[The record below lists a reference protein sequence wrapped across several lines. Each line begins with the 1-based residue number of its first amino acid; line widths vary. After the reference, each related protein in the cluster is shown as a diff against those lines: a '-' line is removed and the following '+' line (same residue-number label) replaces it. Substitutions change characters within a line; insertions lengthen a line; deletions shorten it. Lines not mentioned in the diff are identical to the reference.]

1 MKEETNMKKILSLLL
16 ALCMML
22 ALGACGAAE
31 APAEET
37 PAPVE
42 VAPAEDA
49 AAPAE
54 AAPAEPAAAGD
65 ASGEASGEAS
75 TAPPAPSQAVV
86 RAEPVELDL
95 PEDAVYIAFTGDVH
109 AEIPG
114 YEGWVMDI
122 QDAYGDQFIMLNYSG
137 DICEKN
143 WVEDTYVS
151 FMDVMNTLMPG
162 AYNITT
168 GNQEFKAGAPGATWD
183 ELGEGHTRIGE
194 VTVTEDY
201 IVYNLGSAQ
210 EAMSFPQAD
219 IDAVDAYLAAAPAD
233 IPVFILSHF
242 PLHLSC
248 ATATH
253 GIPGGDHRQTENN
266 LSLIEVLNKY
276 PNVVFL
282 WGHNHT
288 FQDPRYGTICPAGSR
303 FTYDYANPTDKIEI
317 NFIYANYG
325 SFCRG
330 DNYGILAEVIR
341 TDAGVQVGLDFIDT
355 NVSWAAKDS
364 AVLTFSADG
373 VTAEVTPGTGI
384 NTAEILAMSGFDTDP
399 NFDAELRG

>member
-1 MKEETNMKKILSLLL
+1 MKKLLSLFL
-16 ALCMML
+16 ALCMVL
-22 ALGACGAAE
+22 SLCACGAAE
-31 APAEET
+31 PVAEPESPAEATET
-37 PAPVE
+37 AAAPVE
-42 VAPAEDA
+42 A
-49 AAPAE
+49 
-54 AAPAEPAAAGD
+54 AEPAGAAVAGD
-65 ASGEASGEAS
+65 SSGEASGEAS
-75 TAPPAPSQAVV
+75 AAVNPPPAPSQSVT

-95 PEDAVYIAFTGDVH
+95 PEDAVYVAFTGDVH

-143 WVEDTYVS
+143 WVEDTYIS

-168 GNQEFKAGAPGATWD
+168 GNQEWKSGAPGATWD
-183 ELGEGHTRIGE
+183 DLGEGHTRIGE
-194 VTVTEDY
+194 VAVTEDY

-253 GIPGGDHRQTENN
+253 GIPGGDHRVTENN
-266 LSLIEVLNKY
+266 LALIEVLNKY

-288 FQDPRYGTICPAGSR
+288 FQDPRYGTICPAGSL
-303 FTYDYANPTDKIEI
+303 FTYDYNNPTEKIEI
-317 NFIYANYG
+317 NFTYANYG

-330 DNYGILAEVIR
+330 DNYGIMAEVLR
-341 TDAGVQVGLDFIDT
+341 TDAGVQVSLDFIDT
-355 NVSWAAKDS
+355 NVPMETKDR
-364 AVLTFSADG
+364 AVLTFNADG

-384 NTAEILAMSGFDTDP
+384 DLAEILAMSGFDTDP
-399 NFDAELRG
+399 NFEAELRG

>member
-1 MKEETNMKKILSLLL
+1 MKKILSLLL
-16 ALCMML
+16 ALCMVL
-22 ALGACGAAE
+22 ALCACGAEEPAPVAEEAAE
-31 APAEET
+31 AP
-37 PAPVE
+37 
-42 VAPAEDA
+42 A

-54 AAPAEPAAAGD
+54 APAAAPEAPPAEPAVAAVAGD
-65 ASGEASGEAS
+65 ASAEASGEAS
-75 TAPPAPSQAVV
+75 DAPPAPSQSVT

-151 FMDVMNTLMPG
+151 FMDVVNTLMPG

-168 GNQEFKAGAPGATWD
+168 GNQEFKSGAPGATWD

-194 VTVTEDY
+194 VVVTEDY

-219 IDAVDAYLAAAPAD
+219 IDAVDAYLAAAPSD

-253 GIPGGDHRQTENN
+253 SIPGGDHRQTENN
-266 LSLIEVLNKY
+266 GALIEVLNKY

-303 FTYDYANPTDKIEI
+303 FTYDYSNPTEKIEI
-317 NFIYANYG
+317 NFTYANYG

-330 DNYGILAEVIR
+330 DNYGIMAEVIR
-341 TDAGVQVGLDFIDT
+341 TDAGVQVGLNFIDT
-355 NVSWAAKDS
+355 NIFWEAKDS
-364 AVLTFSADG
+364 AVLTFAADG

>member
-1 MKEETNMKKILSLLL
+1 MKKILSLLL
-16 ALCMML
+16 ALCMIL
-22 ALGACGAAE
+22 ALCACGAAEPEAVEPEAAE
-31 APAEET
+31 APAEALAE
-37 PAPVE
+37 
-42 VAPAEDA
+42 APAE
-49 AAPAE
+49 
-54 AAPAEPAAAGD
+54 APAEPAVAAVAGD
-65 ASGEASGEAS
+65 ASAEGDASVE
-75 TAPPAPSQAVV
+75 APPAPSQSVT

-95 PEDAVYIAFTGDVH
+95 PEDAVYLAFTGDIH

-122 QDAYGDQFIMLNYSG
+122 QDAYGEQFIMLNYSG
-137 DICEKN
+137 DICEKE

-151 FMDVMNTLMPG
+151 FMSVMDSLMPG

-168 GNQEFKAGAPGATWD
+168 GNQEWKSGAPGATWD

-194 VTVTEDY
+194 VAVTEDY

-210 EAMSFPQAD
+210 ESMSFPQAD
-219 IDAVDAYLAAAPAD
+219 IDAVDAYLAAAPTD

-248 ATATH
+248 ATAEH
-253 GIPGGDHRQTENN
+253 SIPGGDHRQTENN
-266 LSLIEVLNKY
+266 GALIEVLNKY

-288 FQDPRYGTICPAGSR
+288 FQDPRYGTICPAGSL
-303 FTYDYANPTDKIEI
+303 FTYDYNNPTEKIAI
-317 NFIYANYG
+317 NFTYANYG

-330 DNYGILAEVIR
+330 DNYGIMAEVIR

-355 NVSWAAKDS
+355 NVSWEAKDS

-384 NTAEILAMSGFDTDP
+384 DTAEILAMSGFDTDP

>member
-1 MKEETNMKKILSLLL
+1 MKKMLSLLL

-31 APAEET
+31 TEAEAPAEVIET
-37 PAPVE
+37 EA
-42 VAPAEDA
+42 
-49 AAPAE
+49 AE
-54 AAPAEPAAAGD
+54 AVEPAGAAVTGD
-65 ASGEASGEAS
+65 SSGEASGEAS
-75 TAPPAPSQAVV
+75 DETAAVDEPPEPSQSVT

-95 PEDAVYIAFTGDVH
+95 PEEAVYIAFTGDVH

-137 DICEKN
+137 DICEKE

-151 FMDVMNTLMPG
+151 FMDVVDTLMPG
-162 AYNITT
+162 AYNLTT
-168 GNQEFKAGAPGATWD
+168 GNQEWKSGAPGATWD

-194 VTVTEDY
+194 VAVTEDY

-210 EAMSFPQAD
+210 EAMGFPQED
-219 IDAVDAYLAAAPAD
+219 IDAVDAYLAAAPSD

-248 ATATH
+248 ATESH
-253 GIPGGDHRQTENN
+253 SIPGGDYRQTENN
-266 LSLIEVLNKY
+266 AALIEVLNKY

-288 FQDPRYGTICPAGSR
+288 FQDPRYGTICPAGSL
-303 FTYDYANPTDKIEI
+303 FTYDYSNPTDKIEI
-317 NFIYANYG
+317 NFTYANYG

-330 DNYGILAEVIR
+330 DNYGIMAEILR
-341 TDAGVQVGLDFIDT
+341 TDDGVQVSLDFIDT
-355 NVSWAAKDS
+355 NVPMETKDS
-364 AVLTFSADG
+364 AVLTFGADG
-373 VTAEVTPGTGI
+373 VTAEVTAGTGI
-384 NTAEILAMSGFDTDP
+384 DLAEIQSMSGYAEDP
-399 NFDAELRG
+399 NFEAELRG